1 MTDAPRP
8 PERRDSHDGHRPAY
22 RDAALP
28 VADRIA
34 DLLGRMTVEEKIG
47 QMLQLDARE
56 DLEDQVVRMHAGSIL
71 HASPEKVL
79 RARELTLGTRLQIPL
94 LVAEDC
100 IHGHSFWDGATIYPT
115 QLGLAASWDAGLAE
129 RVARATA
136 VEVSATGI
144 HWTFSPV
151 LCIARDLR
159 WGRVDETFGED
170 PFLIGELASAMVRG
184 YQGGGLDDPTA
195 ILATAK
201 HFAGYSE
208 TQGGRDASE
217 ADISQ
222 RKLRSWFL
230 PPFERVA
237 KEGCRTFML
246 GYQSID
252 GVPITVNDWLLNDV
266 LRGEWGYT
274 GTLITDWD
282 NVGRMVWEQKVQ
294 PDYAHAAAAAMLA
307 GNDMIMTTPGFFQ
320 GALDALARGLVT
332 EEALD
337 RAVTRI
343 LLLKFEFGLFEDP
356 RLPDRERIAAVV
368 GSPEHTALNL
378 EAARRSLVLLRND
391 GTLPL
396 GGGLTA
402 DAAGRTDAAAGPT
415 RPEAA
420 ADAPALTGG
429 GAGTGSRRIAVVG
442 PLADDAQTQLGDW
455 AGSSGQVDWIP
466 DGHPREM
473 ITTVLDGLRAH
484 VPADWEITHARGA
497 DILAL
502 EEDPAGAFFP
512 DGQPRPQVVVPSS
525 ADAALIAE
533 AVAAAE
539 AADYVVAVVGDR
551 IELVGEGR
559 STATLELI
567 GGQVALLEAL
577 AATGTP
583 LVVVLLA
590 SKPHVLPQA
599 VTDAAALVWTANP
612 GMRGGQAVAE
622 LLLGLIE
629 PSGRLPISFAR
640 HAGQLP
646 IYYNQIRGQ
655 HGDRYADLTQS
666 PAFAFGEGLS
676 YTTVEYA
683 DLRVIDPEPS
693 RDGTVRA
700 LVELRNTGDRPA
712 HEVVQVYVRDSV
724 ATVSWADK
732 ELKAYRHVDLQPGE
746 TATVELS
753 LPVADCT
760 IVDAAG
766 RRIVEAGEFE
776 LLVGPSSRDDV
787 LLSARFRVADAAA
800 SSTSPGDGSAAAA
813 SDHQAVE
820 RR

>member
-1 MTDAPRP
+1 MTGAIRSDGPHLPYQDAL
-8 PERRDSHDGHRPAY
+8 
-22 RDAALP
+22 LP
-28 VADRIA
+28 TADRIA
-34 DLLGRMTVEEKIG
+34 DLLGRMSVPEKIG
-47 QMLQLDARE
+47 QMLQLDARD
-56 DLEDQVVRMHAGSIL
+56 DLEEQVLRKHAGSIL
-71 HASPEKVL
+71 HASPEAVL
-79 RARELTLGTRLQIPL
+79 RARSLTMQTRLHIPL

-100 IHGHSFWDGATIYPT
+100 IHGHSFWEGATIFPT
-115 QLGLAASWDAGLAE
+115 QLGLAASWDPGLAE

-159 WGRVDETFGED
+159 WGRVGETFGED
-170 PFLIGELASAMVRG
+170 PHLIGELASAMVRG

-217 ADISQ
+217 ADLSR

-237 KEGCRTFML
+237 QEGCRTFML
-246 GYQSID
+246 GYQSTD

-282 NVGRMVWEQKVQ
+282 NVGRMVWEQRVQ
-294 PDYAHAAAAAMLA
+294 PDYAHAAAAAVNA
-307 GNDMIMTTPGFFQ
+307 GNDMIMATPGFAR
-320 GALDALARGLVT
+320 GALDALAQGLMS
-332 EEALD
+332 EAALD

-343 LLLKFEFGLFEDP
+343 LLLKFEAGLFEDP
-356 RLPDRERIAAVV
+356 RLPDRERIAAAVA
-368 GSPEHTALNL
+368 SAPHAALNL

-396 GGGLTA
+396 AGGLTA
-402 DAAGRTDAAAGPT
+402 GPSGRSQAG
-415 RPEAA
+415 
-420 ADAPALTGG
+420 APALSEERDEASGP
-429 GAGTGSRRIAVVG
+429 RRIAVVG

-455 AGSSGQVDWIP
+455 AGSSGQVDWMP
-466 DGHPREM
+466 HGHPRET
-473 ITTVLDGLRAH
+473 IATVLDGLRACA
-484 VPADWEITHARGA
+484 PADWEISYSRGA
-497 DILAL
+497 DILSL
-502 EEDPAGAFFP
+502 EKDPAGAFFP
-512 DGQPRPQVVVPSS
+512 DGQPRPQIVVPRTP
-525 ADAALIAE
+525 DAALIAE

-539 AADYVVAVVGDR
+539 RADYIVAVVGDR

-567 GGQVALLEAL
+567 GGQVALLDAL

-590 SKPHVLPQA
+590 SKPHVLPA
-599 VTDAAALVWTANP
+599 SVTDAAALVWAASP

-646 IYYNQIRGQ
+646 VYYNQLRGQ

-676 YTTVEYA
+676 YTTVEYSS
-683 DLRVIDPEPS
+683 LRLAEAALG
-693 RDGTVRA
+693 RDGVVHA
-700 LVELRNTGDRPA
+700 FVELRNPGDRPVR
-712 HEVVQVYVRDSV
+712 EIVQAYVRDVVTS
-724 ATVSWADK
+724 VSWADK
-732 ELKAYRHVDLQPGE
+732 ELKAHRSVDLAPGQS
-746 TATVELS
+746 AVIELS
-753 LPVADCT
+753 VRVADCT

-766 RRIVEAGEFE
+766 RRIIEAGEFE
-776 LLVGPSSRDDV
+776 LLVGPSSRDEV
-787 LLSARFRVADAAA
+787 LLSAPFRVADPDPPPATAE
-800 SSTSPGDGSAAAA
+800 
-813 SDHQAVE
+813 HRAVE

>member
-1 MTDAPRP
+1 MARVNARTPRYFDP
-8 PERRDSHDGHRPAY
+8 SV
-22 RDAALP
+22 P
-28 VADRIA
+28 VDDRVK
-34 DLLGRMTVEEKIG
+34 DLLCHMSLEEKVG
-47 QMLQLDARE
+47 QMMQLDARG
-56 DLEDQVVRMHAGSIL
+56 DLDDQVVRMHAGSIL
-71 HASPEKVL
+71 HASPERVR
-79 RARELTLGTRLQIPL
+79 RAHELTLQTRLRIPL

-100 IHGHSFWDGATIYPT
+100 IHGHSFWEGATIFPT
-115 QLGLAASWDAGLAE
+115 QLGMAASWDAGLAE

-294 PDYAHAAAAAMLA
+294 PDYAHAAAAAVLA

-320 GALDALARGLVT
+320 GALDALRHGLMT

-356 RLPDRERIAAVV
+356 RLPDRERIAAAV
-368 GSPEHTALNL
+368 GSAEHTALNL

-396 GGGLTA
+396 AGGVTA
-402 DAAGRTDAAAGPT
+402 DESGRGVSPH
-415 RPEAA
+415 R
-420 ADAPALTGG
+420 
-429 GAGTGSRRIAVVG
+429 RRIAVVG
-442 PLADDAQTQLGDW
+442 ALADDAQTQLGDW
-455 AGSSGQVDWIP
+455 AGGSGQADWI
-466 DGHPREM
+466 HSQPRQM
-473 ITTVLDGLRAH
+473 ITTLLDGLRAQT
-484 VPADWEITHARGA
+484 PADWTVTFAPGA
-497 DILAL
+497 DILTL
-502 EEDPAGAFFP
+502 RPDPEGEFFT
-512 DGQPRPQVVVPSS
+512 DGQPRPAIVTPAEPDETMI
-525 ADAALIAE
+525 ADAVSDARR
-533 AVAAAE
+533 
-539 AADYVVAVVGDR
+539 ADYVVAVVGDR

-559 STATLELI
+559 STATLDLV
-567 GGQVALLEAL
+567 GAQRALLEAL

-583 LVVVLLA
+583 LIVVLLA
-590 SKPHVLPQA
+590 SKPLILPPA
-599 VTDAAALVWTANP
+599 VTDAAAVVWAANP
-612 GMRGGQAVAE
+612 GMRGGQAIAE

-629 PSGRLPISFAR
+629 PSGRLPISFPR
-640 HAGQLP
+640 HVGQQP
-646 IYYNQIRGQ
+646 TYYNQIRGQ
-655 HGDRYADLTQS
+655 HGDRYADLTQR
-666 PAFAFGEGLS
+666 PAYAFGDGLS
-676 YTTVEYA
+676 YTNVEYDA
-683 DLRVIDPEPS
+683 LWIAEDRVEH
-693 RDGTVRA
+693 DGAVRAVVTVRNSGA
-700 LVELRNTGDRPA
+700 RPA
-712 HEVVQVYVRDSV
+712 RETVQVYASDLVTS
-724 ATVSWADK
+724 VSWADQ
-732 ELKAYRHVDLQPGE
+732 ELKTFRQIDLAPGE
-746 TATVELS
+746 EAHVEFEL
-753 LPVADCT
+753 AAAAFT
-760 IVDAAG
+760 IVDADG
-766 RRIVEAGEFE
+766 HRVVEPGEFE
-776 LLVGPSSRDDV
+776 LRVGPSSRGSTQ
-787 LLSARFRVADAAA
+787 LRARFVIEATA
-800 SSTSPGDGSAAAA
+800 G
-813 SDHQAVE
+813 
-820 RR
+820 